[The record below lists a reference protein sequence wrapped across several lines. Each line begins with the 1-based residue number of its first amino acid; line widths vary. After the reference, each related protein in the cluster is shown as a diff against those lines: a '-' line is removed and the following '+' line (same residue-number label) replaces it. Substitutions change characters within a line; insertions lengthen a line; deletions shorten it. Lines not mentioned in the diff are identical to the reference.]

1 MEEIRDDLKAVGT
14 DVAKI
19 KDNLFRL
26 EGEVVLLLEVLPA
39 DDSSVHMQSLD
50 LDLSVLRSSLQES
63 ANNVEKSLTRLEG
76 NQTGTAAR

>member
-39 DDSSVHMQSLD
+39 DDSSDHMQTLD